1 MTAKRVIIVGGGVA
15 GMSVAHELR
24 ERSGDHVEFDIHVYE
39 KRADFV
45 GGKAR
50 STPVLTDPGTQGG
63 EAHEVAAWQSDGRDA
78 LPGEHGFRFFPRF
91 YRHLPATMAQ
101 IPYGLDRHVVDN
113 LVAAH
118 TLQLARFDQKYIF
131 VPTGVPQS
139 LEQFIED
146 LRDLFI
152 DRNPQLGLEPAELE
166 FFAERMWQLLTS
178 CDARRLAE
186 YEKVTW
192 WDFLKAEQF
201 SHAYQSLLANGLSR
215 SLLAN
220 DPQRASART
229 VGDTNI
235 QLFFDMVEPG
245 GSVDRLLNGPTSIVW
260 LQPWRTYLENA
271 DGRLPGVSFHKDAE
285 AVALLCESGR
295 ISGVK
300 VRQNGQEQVV
310 TGDVYVA
317 CLPVERMADL
327 LERSGPAPLALDP
340 GLEGILK
347 LKSAVGR
354 MNGMQFFL
362 RKDVKIVDGHSLY
375 VDSPWS
381 LTSVSEMQFWSNAVD
396 IARCD
401 DGQVRGILSVCI
413 SDWDAPGLQ
422 GAPPA
427 KDAPSRATIMEQ
439 VWAQLKK
446 SLNVDGQTLLEDA
459 DLHSWYLDEDVADDP
474 QARKEHY
481 TDREPLFVNETDT
494 WRLRPEAVTQIPN
507 LFLASDYIRTYT
519 DVACMEAANEAAR
532 RAVNGILAAAGS
544 KAAPCRLW
552 PLHEPDVFKPFRRAD
567 ERRFQAG
574 LPWTGEL
581 GAVEP
586 AAQLPSARFVE
597 RSGMQCHLQP
607 FACDDIALY
616 GFFIEGSIDHLQAL
630 VDCSINEPAGGG
642 VDYRV
647 VSDRVL
653 VTFAYVARGTSTL
666 EPDKSMGYIP
676 ETSCTLWLV
685 TAAYER
691 GEARRIALFVPYIV
705 VDNPWSMAAGREVYG
720 FPKELGTFEMPK
732 TVAEATRFSVRTT
745 VLPTFGPEVE
755 ASQQPLLEIE
765 RSQSHVPKLER
776 AIHLVEDGIGTLLR
790 TWGLGIG
797 NDLLSSLLDDAVN
810 KEVPAVFLK
819 QFRDAA
825 DGRRACYQAIIETKV
840 KVTGLEQAGFL
851 DGGYRCRVHDYASH
865 PVKSDL
871 GLADSTV
878 PTTLPFHLK
887 FSFEAGTGREVW
899 RSQRRKIAILGGGV
913 GAMTAA
919 YELTEVPGWQDKYD
933 ITVYQMGWRL
943 GGKGAS
949 GRNRARHQRIEEH
962 GLHLWFGYYDNAF
975 NLMQR
980 CYKALNR
987 PHGAPLA
994 TWDQAFRPHGEVVIG
1009 ERHDG
1014 HWSTWSIPL
1023 PEDLGGPPGD
1033 GALPSLC
1040 QCLERLLGA
1049 VIHTFERSW
1058 PEHLD
1063 KAPRRGLAEAP
1074 QRESLWDRLE
1084 GVAWEGLELAA
1095 DGVEDLAGRL
1105 LGREGDRV
1113 HPELAPLEIARALL
1127 RAYESADQ
1135 PGGELGRLLQL
1146 LESRFDSLLDG
1157 ILQHTLKAVEAF
1169 VDPFLQKIIQ
1179 IIEDADKGFE
1189 HVGVDL
1195 ADLRR
1200 LGEVLDLALVN
1211 FRGIVAD
1218 DVIEKGFDHLNELDY
1233 REWMKKHGATGLA
1246 LNADTI
1252 RVAYETIFAF
1262 EDGDTERPNLAAGVA
1277 LYGLMRL
1284 CFGWKGSPMWK
1295 MEAGMGDTVFAPLY
1309 LVLKSR
1315 GVSFKFFHKVEH
1327 LGLSADRQQVET
1339 IAVAEQ
1345 VKLKVKEYQP
1355 LRTVKQLPCWPSEPL
1370 YEQIVDGEKLEAR
1383 RVNLESAWAD
1393 WPSHDKLIL
1402 RRGIDFDEV
1411 ILGISLGGLPAV
1423 CQELIQASPAWR
1435 DMVDKVPTVQTQA
1448 FQVWTTRSLEELGWP
1463 IPDGDPTRTPVL
1475 GGYAQPQNTWADM
1488 SHLIPREDWPE
1499 DQQPGSIAYFCGPME
1514 GPPAAP
1520 PAAERDFPKRE
1531 ATRVKDFATQW
1542 LRDNATF
1549 LWPRSVRSGALNDG
1563 GFLESF
1569 DWQDLADLG
1578 SPATIGP
1585 ARFERQF
1592 WRANVDPSERY
1603 VLSTKGSIKHR
1614 LKSDRSGFDNLFL
1627 AGDWTLNGLNIGCVE
1642 AAVVSGLEA
1651 ARAITGDQRAP
1662 VLPLQPAPA
1671 AKTAPT

>member
-1 MTAKRVIIVGGGVA
+1 
-15 GMSVAHELR
+15 
-24 ERSGDHVEFDIHVYE
+24 
-39 KRADFV
+39 
-45 GGKAR
+45 
-50 STPVLTDPGTQGG
+50 
-63 EAHEVAAWQSDGRDA
+63 
-78 LPGEHGFRFFPRF
+78 
-91 YRHLPATMAQ
+91 
-101 IPYGLDRHVVDN
+101 
-113 LVAAH
+113 
-118 TLQLARFDQKYIF
+118 
-131 VPTGVPQS
+131 
-139 LEQFIED
+139 
-146 LRDLFI
+146 
-152 DRNPQLGLEPAELE
+152 
-166 FFAERMWQLLTS
+166 
-178 CDARRLAE
+178 
-186 YEKVTW
+186 
-192 WDFLKAEQF
+192 
-201 SHAYQSLLANGLSR
+201 
-215 SLLAN
+215 
-220 DPQRASART
+220 
-229 VGDTNI
+229 
-235 QLFFDMVEPG
+235 
-245 GSVDRLLNGPTSIVW
+245 
-260 LQPWRTYLENA
+260 
-271 DGRLPGVSFHKDAE
+271 
-285 AVALLCESGR
+285 
-295 ISGVK
+295 
-300 VRQNGQEQVV
+300 
-310 TGDVYVA
+310 
-317 CLPVERMADL
+317 
-327 LERSGPAPLALDP
+327 
-340 GLEGILK
+340 
-347 LKSAVGR
+347 
-354 MNGMQFFL
+354 
-362 RKDVKIVDGHSLY
+362 
-375 VDSPWS
+375 
-381 LTSVSEMQFWSNAVD
+381 
-396 IARCD
+396 
-401 DGQVRGILSVCI
+401 
-413 SDWDAPGLQ
+413 
-422 GAPPA
+422 
-427 KDAPSRATIMEQ
+427 
-439 VWAQLKK
+439 
-446 SLNVDGQTLLEDA
+446 
-459 DLHSWYLDEDVADDP
+459 
-474 QARKEHY
+474 
-481 TDREPLFVNETDT
+481 
-494 WRLRPEAVTQIPN
+494 
-507 LFLASDYIRTYT
+507 
-519 DVACMEAANEAAR
+519 
-532 RAVNGILAAAGS
+532 
-544 KAAPCRLW
+544 
-552 PLHEPDVFKPFRRAD
+552 
-567 ERRFQAG
+567 
-574 LPWTGEL
+574 
-581 GAVEP
+581 
-586 AAQLPSARFVE
+586 
-597 RSGMQCHLQP
+597 
-607 FACDDIALY
+607 
-616 GFFIEGSIDHLQAL
+616 
-630 VDCSINEPAGGG
+630 
-642 VDYRV
+642 
-647 VSDRVL
+647 
-653 VTFAYVARGTSTL
+653 
-666 EPDKSMGYIP
+666 
-676 ETSCTLWLV
+676 
-685 TAAYER
+685 
-691 GEARRIALFVPYIV
+691 
-705 VDNPWSMAAGREVYG
+705 
-720 FPKELGTFEMPK
+720 
-732 TVAEATRFSVRTT
+732 
-745 VLPTFGPEVE
+745 
-755 ASQQPLLEIE
+755 LLEIE

-819 QFRDAA
+819 QFRDAT
-825 DGRRACYQAIIETKV
+825 DGRRACYQAVIETKV

-851 DGGYRCRVHDYASH
+851 DGGYSCRVYDYASH

-887 FSFEAGTGREVW
+887 FSFEAGAGREVW

-980 CYKALNR
+980 CYKALDR

-1423 CQELIQASPAWR
+1423 CQELIEASPAWR